1 MRILVLTKRQY
12 MSKDLLDDR
21 FGRFREI
28 PLALARKG
36 HFVRG
41 LCLSYARRNQ
51 GWIEDGPVGWNSI
64 NASRLKVTGLV
75 KFMIE
80 SLKMAKI
87 FDIIWACS
95 DSFYG
100 VIGCWVGRLYGIP
113 VIFDIYDN
121 FGEFF
126 VAKMPIAKQLY
137 HWAIR
142 RSDAVTCLSEAFGG
156 YLEKRFHRTDL
167 VFPIEFAVRTDLFHP
182 IDKHSCRQTLGL
194 PIDALLVGTAGELT
208 PTREV
213 HLLIEAFLRLKYRHP
228 LLHLALAGPLAAG
241 LTLPNDPRLHYLG
254 ELPFEQVPVFNN
266 SLDVAVVCY
275 ADDAF
280 GKYCFPQKTREF
292 MACNRP
298 VIASKVGSLKKL
310 FQDHPQWLY
319 DPGCA
324 ESLTDVLEHRFT
336 DLSTGYPPPP
346 TWADLAEKIE
356 NIMMGLQQVRSQ
368 YHKNN

>member
-1 MRILVLTKRQY
+1 MK
-12 MSKDLLDDR
+12 KDLIDDR

-28 PLALARKG
+28 PLELARMG
-36 HFVRG
+36 HRVTG
-41 LCLSYARRNQ
+41 LCLSYSPRTE
-51 GWIEDGPVGWNSI
+51 GWMSDGPVLWKSI
-64 NASRLKVTGLV
+64 NAV
-75 KFMIE
+75 KFKFSGLMKFVVE
-80 SLKMAKI
+80 TLKLTRNV
-87 FDIIWACS
+87 DVIWACS

-100 VIGCWVGRLYGIP
+100 VIGCWAGRLYGIP
-113 VIFDIYDN
+113 VVFDIYDN

-126 VAKMPIAKQLY
+126 VAKLPIAKQLY

-142 RSDAVTCLSEAFGG
+142 RSDAVTCLSEAFSG

-213 HLLIEAFLRLKYRHP
+213 HLLIEAFLRLKHRHS
-228 LLHLALAGPLAAG
+228 LLHLALAGPLVAG
-241 LTLPNDPRLHYLG
+241 LALPVDPRLHYLG

-298 VIASKVGSLKKL
+298 MIASRVGSLKNL
-310 FQDHPQWLY
+310 FQNHPQWLY
-319 DPGCA
+319 DPGSA
-324 ESLTDVLEHRFT
+324 ESLAFVLERRFT
-336 DLSTGYPPPP
+336 DLSTDYPPPP
-346 TWADLAEKIE
+346 TWTDLAEKME
-356 NIMMGLQQVRSQ
+356 YIMMGLHQARS
-368 YHKNN
+368 HHRKNR